1 MRSKILVQGRYRVV
15 GVMVGRRCPA
25 EDFLATGEAAND
37 ASRRGLMTI
46 LMHVANNGLQGVPR
60 NWTHEV
66 NKQAGI
72 CEFIKGD
79 LRLYFFKGSNG
90 DIAVCTTGLFKKQ
103 QKADK
108 ASIAQAL
115 EWRQSYERA
124 VRDGTYE
131 VIKHVHQ

>member
-1 MRSKILVQGRYRVV
+1 
-15 GVMVGRRCPA
+15 
-25 EDFLATGEAAND
+25 
-37 ASRRGLMTI
+37 MTI
-46 LMHVANNGLQGVPR
+46 LVHVANNGLQGVPR

-66 NKQAGI
+66 SKQAGI
-72 CEFIKGD
+72 YEFIKGD

-90 DIAVCTTGLFKKQ
+90 DIAVCTTGLLKKR

-115 EWRQSYERA
+115 EWRQIYERA